1 MPGADL
7 PERTETARVLGLL
20 GEVAG
25 QGSMPNIGT
34 SMDTTQSQDATL
46 PGDAALPFD
55 ATLLFKALQY
65 QLLVAVEHCYDL
77 APDECMWLEVMG
89 DVTVPGK
96 VQAEVKLYS
105 DNLTDSHA
113 NFWNTVKNWLHEKF
127 DRTSFKRLVLLTTQ
141 EYGAQTLL
149 KGWNTA
155 TAAQRLAIMEEIA
168 GPAPTA
174 DDEKAEVEPDAGE
187 VTPKPS
193 KSRSLQQYVLA
204 SERRDALIEV
214 LERMHIT
221 TGSESLEQRLKTYET
236 RHLKPIRPSKHQQF
250 IYELLGFVYSP
261 EFVIGGWKITHQ
273 AFTDKLSELTHR
285 YMKHPKT
292 FPPVDMATLKK
303 SVDVEE
309 IRPMPFAQKIVEI
322 GGEQYL
328 KRAALHRVVA
338 QTTISDLY
346 KDGVLFKHMLDTYM
360 GNHLTQHQFGREHAM
375 LGCSGIACQTQ
386 LNTQSMMFFL
396 DRNGLPA
403 EPFCGLEHTMIEFR
417 NGIYHMLAGE
427 QPEDEDDEFH
437 WKLWR

>member
-1 MPGADL
+1 
-7 PERTETARVLGLL
+7 
-20 GEVAG
+20 
-25 QGSMPNIGT
+25 
-34 SMDTTQSQDATL
+34 MDTTQSQGATL
-46 PGDAALPFD
+46 PGEAPLPFD

-65 QLLVAVEHCYDL
+65 QLLVAVEYCYDL
-77 APDECMWLEVMG
+77 APHECMWLEVMG

-96 VQAEVKLYS
+96 VQTEVKLYS
-105 DNLTDSHA
+105 DSLTDSHA

-127 DRTSFKRLVLLTTQ
+127 DRTSFRSLVLLTTQ
-141 EYGAQTLL
+141 EFGAQTLF

-155 TAAQRLAIMEEIA
+155 TPAQRLSIMETIA
-168 GPAPTA
+168 GPSPTVA
-174 DDEKAEVEPDAGE
+174 EKQAEGEPGTGDT
-187 VTPKPS
+187 VTKPS
-193 KSRSLQQYVLA
+193 KSQSLQQHVMA
-204 SERRDALIEV
+204 PERRDALMEV
-214 LERMHIT
+214 LERMQIT
-221 TGSESLEQRLKTYET
+221 TGAESLEQRLKTYET
-236 RHLKPIRPSKHQQF
+236 RHLKPIRPSKYQQF
-250 IYELLGFVYSP
+250 IYELLGFMCSP
-261 EFVIGGWKITHQ
+261 ELVIGGWKISHQ

-285 YMKHPKT
+285 YMKHPKS
-292 FPPVDMATLKK
+292 FPPVDVATLKK

-322 GGEQYL
+322 GGEQHL

-375 LGCSGIACQTQ
+375 LGCAGISCQTQ

-396 DRNGLPA
+396 NRNGLPA

-427 QPEDEDDEFH
+427 QPVDEDDEFH
-437 WKLWR
+437 WRLW